1 MRQATG
7 FCMSPSPASPVFLT
21 VKLAL
26 PRAVQ
31 MPLTSRL
38 DLSQTSVAV
47 GVMVGV
53 LVGVLVCVAVGV
65 GVSGRL
71 EHEPVVLKVTDDRKL
86 VR

>member
-7 FCMSPSPASPVFLT
+7 FCISPSPASPVFLT
-21 VKLAL
+21 IKLAL
-26 PRAVQ
+26 PKAVQ

-38 DLSQTSVAV
+38 DLSQTLVAV

-53 LVGVLVCVAVGV
+53 LVGVFVGV
-65 GVSGRL
+65 FVGVLVGCR
-71 EHEPVVLKVTDDRKL
+71 EHEPVTLNVTDDKND